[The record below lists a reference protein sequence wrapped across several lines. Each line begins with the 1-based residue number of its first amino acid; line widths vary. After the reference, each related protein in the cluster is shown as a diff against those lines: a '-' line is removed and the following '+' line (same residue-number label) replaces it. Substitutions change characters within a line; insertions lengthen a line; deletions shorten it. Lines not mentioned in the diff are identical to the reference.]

1 MDRLANTWARKWR
14 RPLPVAPWTKA
25 LMSRGRART
34 VSCGP
39 EGKGVGGGQVG
50 ENESTGRTVLLAETT
65 VSWRARMVV
74 QTDGET
80 VRFERIIA
88 ARSARIAEGFWGGL
102 GARKEKERRDERRH
116 RRQEK
121 RENEALRG
129 QGWRWRSLRG

>member
-1 MDRLANTWARKWR
+1 M
-14 RPLPVAPWTKA
+14 
-25 LMSRGRART
+25 
-34 VSCGP
+34 
-39 EGKGVGGGQVG
+39 GGGQVG